1 MADRPAST
9 RGRGPMV
16 KVFARP
22 DRNPV
27 ATSLNK
33 SAPPKFEDAPGS
45 TSSTVAP
52 AAVSSF
58 GSGDPIAATLLSLEA
73 TLRAMDDIDVAS
85 AAASK
90 SKSKS
95 NTGGRPKRDAK
106 PAAGRSKTGS
116 IETGRSETRAASFG
130 GPNYVP
136 SLSRSGVPA
145 ASAPG
150 ANDLPSLV
158 ERARDDRGVYVARD
172 LWNAIRVNLDDHLAI
187 KNSEG
192 MTVSEL
198 RRDVAKAQS
207 RAREFEVKYRQCERV
222 VSGDQKDLAERA
234 AQLQDELAVVKRER
248 NKMKEAHEAQIDT
261 LNAMLA
267 SRDTPAGAKSDE
279 LRASLD
285 DASFR
290 LKLENARLDQSTSRV
305 DALEMESEYL
315 RERHAADVLAMEEL
329 EGRYREAMA
338 RLEEA
343 RATTTTTSDGSGG
356 AASAGA
362 GAGSTPNA
370 NASTAAEERLRLDNR
385 RLVALLERTA
395 EFKRLVRDTAKL
407 DGMHYVTLS
416 EMLQKKNATS
426 ERYPPLRD
434 RGGAS
439 DGISDGGD
447 YADEGANWVPKET
460 LRLTKAFLKDVVPKV
475 PLGPFMTLL
484 LDLNAAW
491 RAHEA
496 AVLAETKKRHASD
509 VNRIKARD
517 PHREIVLENT
527 VMHMKKQLQ
536 RARKDKIALDEL
548 RAAAAK
554 RAEKGAAGDGG
565 GDDENKVLLEWALA
579 TIETLSKQVADTMR
593 ANKTLKSRLVALGGR
608 DAPLM
613 AAGSGAGAGAGGG
626 VKGAAGYSSDGYDD
640 EAGGEVATDAEIIL
654 PRMTT
659 STSRRTPPSY
669 APGDG
674 VPAPDPY
681 VPPEAATAAA
691 PGVSVTRHEMKPT
704 RGRARSVAGGRV
716 GANPSYSWAGCDVG
730 GGSGVGV
737 AVRRGKGG
745 GKGGKGSALDGYF
758 VSG

>member
-1 MADRPAST
+1 
-9 RGRGPMV
+9 
-16 KVFARP
+16 
-22 DRNPV
+22 
-27 ATSLNK
+27 
-33 SAPPKFEDAPGS
+33 
-45 TSSTVAP
+45 
-52 AAVSSF
+52 
-58 GSGDPIAATLLSLEA
+58 
-73 TLRAMDDIDVAS
+73 
-85 AAASK
+85 
-90 SKSKS
+90 
-95 NTGGRPKRDAK
+95 
-106 PAAGRSKTGS
+106 
-116 IETGRSETRAASFG
+116 
-130 GPNYVP
+130 
-136 SLSRSGVPA
+136 
-145 ASAPG
+145 
-150 ANDLPSLV
+150 
-158 ERARDDRGVYVARD
+158 
-172 LWNAIRVNLDDHLAI
+172 LDDHLAI

-305 DALEMESEYL
+305 VALEMESEYL

-343 RATTTTTSDGSGG
+343 PATTTTTSDGGGGG
-356 AASAGA
+356 AGAGA

-416 EMLQKKNATS
+416 ETLQKKNATS

-536 RARKDKIALDEL
+536 RARKDKLALDEL

-613 AAGSGAGAGAGGG
+613 AAGSGGGGGGGGRGKGSGGILERRVRRRSRRGGGDGRGDHPSAHDDVDVDVEEDPAFLRSGRRRAGAGPVRPPGGG
-626 VKGAAGYSSDGYDD
+626 DRGGPRGVGDAARDEADAGTRAERRGRESRRESVVLVGGVRRWGRVWRGRRRAAGEGRG
-640 EAGGEVATDAEIIL
+640 EGG
-654 PRMTT
+654 
-659 STSRRTPPSY
+659 
-669 APGDG
+669 
-674 VPAPDPY
+674 
-681 VPPEAATAAA
+681 
-691 PGVSVTRHEMKPT
+691 
-704 RGRARSVAGGRV
+704 
-716 GANPSYSWAGCDVG
+716 
-730 GGSGVGV
+730 
-737 AVRRGKGG
+737 
-745 GKGGKGSALDGYF
+745 
-758 VSG
+758 